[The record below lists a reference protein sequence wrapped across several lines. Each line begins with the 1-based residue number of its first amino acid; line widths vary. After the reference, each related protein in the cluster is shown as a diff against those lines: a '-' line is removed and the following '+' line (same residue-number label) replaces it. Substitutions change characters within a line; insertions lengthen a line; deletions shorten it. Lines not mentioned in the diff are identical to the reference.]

1 MNAVIVSA
9 VPLVTD
15 EQLAHLAPY
24 VPILIAMLLV
34 LACCWVD
41 RGKPWAADEDEP
53 ELALA
58 PPTAPELTT
67 LEALRRASDRG

>member
-1 MNAVIVSA
+1 MSAIVTSS

-24 VPILIAMLLV
+24 VPVLIAVLFV
-34 LACCWVD
+34 LACFWAD
-41 RGKPWAADEDEP
+41 RGKPWSTDEDEP
-53 ELALA
+53 ELNLA
-58 PPTAPELTT
+58 PPTVPEITS